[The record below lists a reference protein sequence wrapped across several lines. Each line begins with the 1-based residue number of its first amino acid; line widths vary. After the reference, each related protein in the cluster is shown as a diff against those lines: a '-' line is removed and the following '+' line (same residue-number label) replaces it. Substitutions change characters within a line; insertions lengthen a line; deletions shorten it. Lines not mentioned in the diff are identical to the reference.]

1 MRDLDGSLT
10 AQGVEGMKPDALP
23 LESGLFTLDSESVSL
38 DSLCGTWKLYNGPI
52 PLKKA
57 FRQTL
62 TDASFVAALSDSGLR
77 LDGCAKVKV
86 PFRQVPVTY
95 HMTHT
100 ISRGVSSSATP
111 RSTYAWD
118 HKPKQR
124 FLRRHGTVTVLD
136 EDTLEI
142 HQTSGLGRPD
152 RPQIYKRQV
161 QD

>member
-86 PFRQVPVTY
+86 PFRQVQP
-95 HMTHT
+95 H
-100 ISRGVSSSATP
+100 SRQWRGGGDTVAVGGGGVHLALCGIGEVDAP
-111 RSTYAWD
+111 
-118 HKPKQR
+118 
-124 FLRRHGTVTVLD
+124 
-136 EDTLEI
+136 
-142 HQTSGLGRPD
+142 SGCA
-152 RPQIYKRQV
+152 
-161 QD
+161 